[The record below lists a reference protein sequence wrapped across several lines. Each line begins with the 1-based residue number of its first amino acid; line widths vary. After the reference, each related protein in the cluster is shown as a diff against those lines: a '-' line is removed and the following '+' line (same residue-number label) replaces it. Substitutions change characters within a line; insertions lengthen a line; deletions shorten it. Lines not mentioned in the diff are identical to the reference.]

1 VPPIKPG
8 GFEHW
13 NKTGRISIWTLLG
26 GKFAAESRAQM
37 KTMLLAGTA
46 LMLVAGANL
55 SPAMAQATS
64 PARWDASQA
73 TAQPVERG
81 ARDTVM
87 PSPRYEYQYGGS
99 PRHPH
104 WEPQRLPVE

>member
-1 VPPIKPG
+1 
-8 GFEHW
+8 
-13 NKTGRISIWTLLG
+13 
-26 GKFAAESRAQM
+26 M

-55 SPAMAQATS
+55 SPAIAQATP

-73 TAQPVERG
+73 TAQPVEQG

-87 PSPRYEYQYGGS
+87 PSPRYEYQYHYGGS

-104 WEPQRLPVE
+104 WEPQRVPVE